1 LNAKKAGIILVTA
14 SILVTLLAVI
24 LTTPEGK
31 EAKKTPTTS
40 SGKIAVIYLTGVIS
54 NTEDNALLGTVS
66 STAQTMQDLEKAEK
80 DSSLQAVVIRI
91 DSPGGSASASHE
103 LYEQIL
109 RVKKS
114 GKKVVASLGDMAAS
128 GGYYSAVAA
137 DKIVSVPSTIT
148 GSIGVIST
156 VPNLEELYSKIGY
169 RERVFKS
176 GAHKDML
183 SPTRPLT
190 PEEEKIMEGI
200 IADTYDQFVEVVAK
214 GRGLP
219 QDRVRQLADGRIYT
233 GSQAKELGLVDE
245 LGGKR
250 DAIKLAAKLAGIK
263 GEPKVVE
270 YRRAPGLL
278 SLLKG
283 IAPSNSSELLPH
295 PQPPAYTT
303 LQY

>member
-1 LNAKKAGIILVTA
+1 MDAKKAGIILVTA
-14 SILVTLLAVI
+14 SILVTLIAVI
-24 LTTPEGK
+24 LTAPDGK
-31 EAKKTPTTS
+31 RAQKTPTAS
-40 SGKIAVIYLTGVIS
+40 SGKVAVIYLTGVIS
-54 NTEDNALLGTVS
+54 NTEDTSLFGAGS

-80 DSSLQAVVIRI
+80 DKSLKAVVIRI

-156 VPNLEELYSKIGY
+156 VPNLEELYRKIGY
-169 RERVFKS
+169 SERVFKS

-183 SPTRPLT
+183 SPARPLT
-190 PEEEKIMEGI
+190 PEEEKIMQDI
-200 IADTYDQFVEVVAK
+200 ITDTYDQFVSVVAK
-214 GRGLP
+214 GRNLP

-233 GSQAKELGLVDE
+233 GNQAKELGLVDE
-245 LGGKR
+245 LGGKK

-263 GEPKVVE
+263 GEPQVVD

-278 SLLKG
+278 GLLKG
-283 IAPSNSSELLPH
+283 TASSNPSDLLPH